1 MRMRKENLFLSFI
14 AAIFAFTLMVFT
26 ACSSC
31 NKEKPADN
39 DESQSKTEVVELITE
54 NVISLNRQD
63 MFAKFGG
70 DYRWFETCIVLKDY
84 LDAEECDGT
93 VSGVSNVF
101 QVINE
106 NDGKT
111 FDVHVYL
118 YTTTPDTTVI
128 DEKQGFWVEDM
139 PLNDEAIKV
148 TFAEAYENVMKA
160 NIVKPH
166 SRQVVLRKEVGPVS
180 CNPQY
185 IFGNSHAQVYVDATT
200 GEVSAKNP
208 AFPDNFAKPLGEWP

>member
-1 MRMRKENLFLSFI
+1 MRKENLFLSFI
-14 AAIFAFTLMVFT
+14 AAVFAFTLMMFT

-70 DYRWFETCIVLKDY
+70 DYRWYETCIVLKDY

-93 VSGVSNVF
+93 VDVISNVF
-101 QVINE
+101 QVVTKKSE
-106 NDGKT
+106 T
-111 FDVHVYL
+111 SFDVHVFL
-118 YTTTPDTTVI
+118 YTTTKDTATV
-128 DEKQGFWVEDM
+128 DEKQGFWVEDE

-148 TFAEAYENVMKA
+148 TFAEAYNKVMEA

-166 SRQVVLRKEVGPVS
+166 SRQVVLRKEIGPIDA
-180 CNPQY
+180 NPQY

-200 GEVSAKNP
+200 GKVSGKNP

>member
-14 AAIFAFTLMVFT
+14 AAVFAFTLMMFT

-70 DYRWFETCIVLKDY
+70 DYRWYETCIVLKDY

-93 VSGVSNVF
+93 VDAISNVF
-101 QVINE
+101 QVVSE
-106 NDGKT
+106 KSET
-111 FDVHVYL
+111 SFDVHVFL
-118 YTTTPDTTVI
+118 YTTTKDTATV
-128 DEKQGFWVEDM
+128 DEKHGFWVEDY

-148 TFAEAYENVMKA
+148 TFAEAYNKVMEA

-166 SRQVVLRKEVGPVS
+166 SRQVVLRKEIGPVDA
-180 CNPQY
+180 NPQY

-200 GEVSAKNP
+200 GKVSGKNP

>member
-14 AAIFAFTLMVFT
+14 AAIFAFTLMMFT
-26 ACSSC
+26 SCSSC

-70 DYRWFETCIVLKDY
+70 DYRWYETCIVLKDY

-93 VSGVSNVF
+93 VDAISNVF
-101 QVINE
+101 QVVTE
-106 NDGKT
+106 KSET
-111 FDVHVYL
+111 SFDVHVFL
-118 YTTTPDTTVI
+118 YTTTKDTATV
-128 DEKQGFWVEDM
+128 DEKQGFWVEDE

-148 TFAEAYENVMKA
+148 TFAEAYNKVMEA

-166 SRQVVLRKEVGPVS
+166 SRQVVLRKEIGPIDA
-180 CNPQY
+180 NPQY

-200 GEVSAKNP
+200 GEVSGKNP
-208 AFPDNFAKPLGEWP
+208 AFPDNFTKPLGEWP